1 MLTCALMVMV
11 HVKDSIND
19 KYLLQKI
26 NFQSLE
32 E

>member
-1 MLTCALMVMV
+1 MLTCALMT
-11 HVKDSIND
+11 HVKDSIYG
-19 KYLLQKI
+19 KYLLQYI